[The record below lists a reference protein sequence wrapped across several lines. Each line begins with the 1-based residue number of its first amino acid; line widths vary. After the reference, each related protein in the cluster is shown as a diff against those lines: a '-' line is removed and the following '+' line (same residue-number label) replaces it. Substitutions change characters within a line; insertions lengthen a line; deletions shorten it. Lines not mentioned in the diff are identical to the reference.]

1 MNHPSCLESLI
12 MKALRPL
19 DERRQILEQNMTE
32 IPGRIMFSDQKTVK
46 KSSDLREMILN
57 VIQEGLEGLVL
68 KDSKVY

>member
-1 MNHPSCLESLI
+1 